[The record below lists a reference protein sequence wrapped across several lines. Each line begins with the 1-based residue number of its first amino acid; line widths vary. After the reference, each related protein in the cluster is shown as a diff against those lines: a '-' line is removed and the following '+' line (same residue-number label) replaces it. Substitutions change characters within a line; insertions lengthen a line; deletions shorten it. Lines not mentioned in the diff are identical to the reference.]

1 VDVAQRLASVLA
13 GRYQIER
20 EIGRGGMALVFLA
33 RDLKHDRRVAVK
45 VLRPDLSAAIGVER
59 FLREIQIGASLQHPH
74 IVPLHDS
81 GEAGG
86 LPFYVMAYVEGE
98 SLRDRLEREKQLPLD
113 EAIRIARDV
122 AEALGH
128 AHSHGVVHR
137 DVKPENILLSGG
149 HALVADFGVARAL
162 SAAAVGVTGTGL
174 AVGTPTY
181 MSPEQAGGMD
191 AVDGRSDL
199 YALGCVLYEMLV
211 GEPPFTGPTASAI
224 LARHMQETVPGVRIV
239 RPTVPPGLEAVLDR
253 LLAKIPA
260 DRYPTA
266 SAFIEALARPPD
278 RAAASPRVRRNR
290 WLAAALVPVVL
301 GGAVVTGVLFRRPA
315 EPDPLAYVVLPF
327 AHREGAEPSLLDGVQ
342 CQWRLADALQGW
354 DQVSVADPI
363 VVRDAARRLGDAPP
377 SHTDWLRIARDLG
390 FGTVVRGEV
399 AELADTVLLVV
410 TAYRAPGGTVVGR
423 ARAGFMPAAADVRH
437 TFERLAAQLLG
448 LAAPGRA
455 GAPVGTRSLGAGRAF
470 ARGQQVL
477 AEGDPVLA
485 EASFLEA
492 VQSDP
497 AFGDAQFWLA
507 QVRVWRGLTADSVTS
522 VAQRALDAQAGLTDA
537 RAQALVAALVDLAR
551 GRLPEAC
558 ARYGQVVARDS
569 ADFAAWFGLAECGF
583 RDNAVGR
590 NPASPSGWSF
600 RSSYHAAGEAYRR
613 GLAAA
618 PFLSGAV
625 SERLRQV
632 MFVERGRGRRGW
644 AISPD
649 TGQFWAFPALAADT
663 LAFVP
668 YRAAEV
674 RTGAVDEPPTLEA
687 ALERN
692 RLALA
697 EIASRWAEA
706 YPRSA
711 AALAAVAANLEEL
724 ARSGRG
730 AVGVTEALDRVR
742 QARALD
748 AGPRARIGLAHIEVR
763 LLVKLERFEEA
774 RRLADSTL
782 AAEPDPDPRAAYELA
797 ALAALL
803 GQPDRAARLLEVAVP
818 FLESDHEPRFAGVA
832 LPVLAARERLRAYA
846 AVGAPVDSL
855 RRLPAVVDS
864 LVTLWAPGGAA
875 ELRRLLLEEPCTMAF
890 PVVGAGSLHRL
901 DAPSYL
907 LRLQA
912 RLAAGD
918 AAGVRAGLDSLGAIR
933 RGLRPQDVTMGAFYQ
948 EMWLRLQAGDT
959 ATAVEALDRMFAD
972 LSLLSTAVLSDVTNS
987 AALVRAMALRA
998 MLDTD
1003 RDRGGR
1009 RWARAVT
1016 TLWRDA
1022 APELAPITRAMH
1034 ALGG

>member
-1 VDVAQRLASVLA
+1 
-13 GRYQIER
+13 
-20 EIGRGGMALVFLA
+20 MALVFLA

-81 GEAGG
+81 GDAGG

-199 YALGCVLYEMLV
+199 YSLGCVLYEMLV

-239 RPTVPPGLEAVLDR
+239 RPTVPTGLERVLDR

-266 SAFIEALARPPD
+266 SAFIEALAQPAD
-278 RAAASPRVRRNR
+278 RAGPRPARRAR
-290 WLAAALVPVVL
+290 WMAAALVPALV
-301 GGAVVTGVLFRRPA
+301 GAGIVAGLLFRSRA
-315 EPDPLAYVVLPF
+315 VADPLGYVVLPF
-327 AHREGAEPSLLDGVQ
+327 AHRQGAEPAQLDGIQ
-342 CQWRLADALQGW
+342 CQWRLADALRRW
-354 DQVSVADPI
+354 DQVHVADPI
-363 VVRDAARRLGDAPP
+363 VVRDAARRLGDAAP
-377 SHTDWLRIARDLG
+377 SHGDWLRIARDLG

-399 AELADTVLLVV
+399 AELADTVVLVV
-410 TAYRAPGGTVVGR
+410 TAYQSPGGRVLNQV
-423 ARAGFMPAAADVRH
+423 RAGFDPAAGDVRR
-437 TFERLAAQLLG
+437 TFEQVAAELLG
-448 LAAPGRA
+448 LAAPGASA
-455 GAPVGTRSLGAGRAF
+455 GVGTRSLEAGRAF
-470 ARGQQVL
+470 ARGQQAL
-477 AEGDPVLA
+477 AEGDPASA
-485 EASFLEA
+485 EARFLEA
-492 VQSDP
+492 VQTDP
-497 AFGDAQFWLA
+497 AFGDGQFWLA
-507 QVRVWRGLTADSVTS
+507 QVRVWRGLSADSVMPA
-522 VAQRALDAQAGLTDA
+522 AQRALDALGVLTDA
-537 RAQALVAALVDLAR
+537 RARGLVAALVDLAR

-558 ARYGQVVARDS
+558 TRYGDALARDS
-569 ADFAAWFGLAECGF
+569 TDFAAWFGLAECRG
-583 RDNAVGR
+583 RDAAVLR
-590 NPASPSGWSF
+590 DPASASGWSF
-600 RSSYHAAGEAYRR
+600 RTSYHSAAEAYRR
-613 GLAAA
+613 GLALA

-625 SERLRQV
+625 SERLRQFLV
-632 MFVERGRGRRGW
+632 VDRGRLRRGW
-644 AISPD
+644 AVLPD
-649 TGQFWAFPALAADT
+649 TGQFWAFPALVSDT
-663 LAFVP
+663 LALLP
-668 YRAAEV
+668 YRAAQV
-674 RTGAVDEPPTLEA
+674 QGGAVQPPRTFEA

-692 RLALA
+692 RAVLA
-697 EIASRWAEA
+697 EIAGRWAEA

-711 AALAAVAANLEEL
+711 AALAAVADNLEEL

-730 AVGVTEALDRVR
+730 AVGLSEALDRVR

-748 AGPRARIGLAHIEVR
+748 AAPRAGAALVHLEVR
-763 LLVKLERFEEA
+763 ILLKLGRFAEA
-774 RRLADSTL
+774 RRLADSAL
-782 AAEPDPDPRAAYELA
+782 GADPAPDPRAAPDLA

-803 GQPDRAARLLEVAVP
+803 GQAHRSARLLERAVP
-818 FLESDHEPRFAGVA
+818 FLERQQPRLTGVA
-832 LPVLAARERLRAYA
+832 LPVLAARERLRAFA
-846 AVGAPVDSL
+846 AVGAPADSL
-855 RRLPAVVDS
+855 RVLPEQVDS
-864 LVTLWAPGGAA
+864 LVALWAPERVA
-875 ELRRLLLEEPCTMAF
+875 ELRPLLLEEPLIMAF
-890 PVVGAGSLHRL
+890 PVVGPGRLHRG
-901 DAPSYL
+901 DASSYL

-918 AAGVRAGLDSLGAIR
+918 VAGIRRGLDSLAAIR

-948 EMWLRLQAGDT
+948 ETWLRVQVGDT
-959 ATAVEALDRMFAD
+959 ALAIESLDRMFAD
-972 LSLLSTAVLSDVTNS
+972 LSLLSRSVLSDVTNS

-998 MLDTD
+998 TL
-1003 RDRGGR
+1003 GGDAEGSR
-1009 RWARAVT
+1009 RWARAVA
-1016 TLWRDA
+1016 TLWQDA
-1022 APELAPITRAMH
+1022 DPELASIARAMH